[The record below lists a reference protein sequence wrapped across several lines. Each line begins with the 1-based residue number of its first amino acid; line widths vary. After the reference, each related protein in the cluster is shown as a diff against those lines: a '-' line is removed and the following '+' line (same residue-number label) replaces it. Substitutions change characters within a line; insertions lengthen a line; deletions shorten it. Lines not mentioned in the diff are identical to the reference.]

1 MENKMTKI
9 FAALALATL
18 VASPAL
24 AATTHR
30 HHPAASAM
38 TSETSPSNTA
48 PGYYAVGPN
57 GAAIGT
63 DPDPFIRHS
72 LMIEGDQN
80 WNN

>member
-18 VASPAL
+18 AASPAL

-63 DPDPFIRHS
+63 DPDPNVRQS
-72 LMIEGDQN
+72 LHVLGDTN
-80 WNN
+80 WSD

>member
-1 MENKMTKI
+1 MTKI
-9 FAALALATL
+9 FAAIALATL

-30 HHPAASAM
+30 HHPAAMS
-38 TSETSPSNTA
+38 TETSQNATA